1 MTWDL
6 VRTSVILLDKGRDR
20 KLDFG
25 FTKFLKI
32 CSTKIKISSF
42 LGKTL
47 TLIALIL
54 KQKEMMENLP
64 DRDEKEKEEKEWLA
78 KKSKNLI
85 RSNGT
90 LVICPAS
97 LMGHWD
103 QEVKSKVR
111 GERLSV
117 FTYHA
122 QGMCSILIIV
132 KRF

>member
-1 MTWDL
+1 ME
-6 VRTSVILLDKGRDR
+6 
-20 KLDFG
+20 
-25 FTKFLKI
+25 FLKI
-32 CSTKIKISSF
+32 STKMCLLF

-54 KQKEMMENLP
+54 KHKEMMENQP
-64 DRDEKEKEEKEWLA
+64 DRDEKEKKEKEWLA